1 VAHRDE
7 IQALISGLAEPC
19 RTAVIVAL
27 STGLRC
33 SELFALKWLDFNWEQ
48 MTVLVRRAIVDGF
61 VGEVKTK
68 YSQSGLPLDPVL
80 AEVLFAWKRASAFGQ
95 ESDWDFAS
103 SLKAGELPLRSS
115 KMPCKPDQACGEG
128 G

>member
-1 VAHRDE
+1 
-7 IQALISGLAEPC
+7 
-19 RTAVIVAL
+19 
-27 STGLRC
+27 
-33 SELFALKWLDFNWEQ
+33 
-48 MTVLVRRAIVDGF
+48 VDGF
-61 VGEVKTK
+61 VGEAKTK
-68 YSQSGLPLDPVL
+68 YSQSGLPLDPAL

-95 ESDWDFAS
+95 EADWVFAS